1 MINESHISYTAW
13 QFWIDRGGT
22 FTDIIAR
29 HPDGTL
35 LCKKYLSENPE
46 AYDDAAVF
54 GIKSILDIHQS
65 DPVPD
70 GLIDNIKMGTTV
82 ATNALLERKG
92 DNVLLAITKGF
103 KDALEIGYQARPDT
117 FALKIE
123 KPDILYTEVVE
134 INERITAKGEV
145 LQTLDIELTTKA
157 LESAFNRGLTAIAI
171 VLMHGYQY
179 TQHEKQLIE
188 LAKKIGFKQISAS
201 HEVSPLQKLISR
213 GETTLVDAYLTPILL
228 RYIQN
233 ISKGLNQKTPT
244 QLLFMQSS
252 GGLTSAATFRG
263 RDAILSGPAGGIV
276 GAVHTAKLAGFD
288 KIIGFD
294 MGGTS
299 TDVSHYAGEF
309 EKAYETEVA
318 GVRMRVPMLHIHTV
332 AAGGG
337 SVLRYHDGR
346 FRVGP
351 ESAGAIP
358 GPVCYRRNG
367 KLAVTDINLCLGKI
381 QADFFPSIFGQQQNQ
396 PLDKVSSV
404 QAFADIADKINDGR
418 CAEDVAE
425 GFLAIAIQHM
435 AQAIKKISIARGYD
449 VSKYVLNCF
458 GGAGGQHAC
467 LVAEKLGIKTIFL
480 HSYSGILSAYG
491 MGLANIQ
498 VERQRVSSPV
508 IQSGDMA
515 AIDVA
520 VGELKQ
526 ANIEDLNRQGLSNEQ
541 ITHHCTA
548 LLKYRNT
555 DTSINIPLGPFAAM
569 QQRFTELHEQQFGFS
584 GAASSGTASGGAASS
599 TSGKT
604 IIIDT
609 LIVES
614 FGGAEKTVEAKQ
626 ALASDLPIKI
636 QSVRQMYSQG
646 EWLATPV
653 IKLSSLRFG
662 HEVAGPAIIV
672 EPTGTIIVE
681 KNWQL
686 KVNVNGHLVLHFEK
700 EKEKEKEKVKLDSGL
715 SESLST
721 EKNTC
726 SKADPVT
733 LELFNSAFM
742 SIAQQMGI
750 VLRNTSQ
757 SVNVKERLDF
767 SCAIFDATG
776 NLIANAPHV
785 PVHLGSMDASV
796 KVIINGTQSINAGD
810 VFVQNNPYNGGS
822 HLPDITVIT
831 PVFDSAYANILFYV
845 ASRAHHEDVGGIA
858 PGSMS
863 SLATDIHQE
872 GILLDSV
879 KLVEQGHFQTE
890 RLEKLF
896 SAGAYPARNIT
907 QNMADLMAQTAANKT
922 GVNEL
927 LKLVKQ
933 HSLKTVYAY
942 MQHIQDSAKTSVQ
955 NVLAR
960 LEGGE
965 FSYPL
970 ESGAT
975 IVVKISVDKVKL
987 RASIDFTGTS
997 AQQNNNLNAPKA
1009 ITQAAVMYVF
1019 RCLVNDDV
1027 PLNAGCMQAL
1037 DIIVPE
1043 GSLLNPRF
1051 PAAVVAGNVETSQA
1065 VTNAL
1070 FAALGVLG
1078 SSQGTMNNLTLGNER
1093 YQYYETICSGSPAGV
1108 SPTGEGFNGVAAVH
1122 THMTNTRMTDP
1133 EILEQRYPVI
1143 LKDFRIDRGSGG
1155 KGEYNAGDGITRTI
1169 TFLEDMQC
1177 SILSGHRIT
1186 PPFGLKG
1193 GETGR
1198 LGRNWLIKSN
1208 GEQQDLAG
1216 CEHTTVNAGDSIF
1229 IQSPTGGGFG
1239 KADE

>member
-1 MINESHISYTAW
+1 MTKDFHTPYKNW

-29 HPDGTL
+29 HPDGSL

-54 GIKSILDIHQS
+54 GIKSILDISQS

-70 GLIDNIKMGTTV
+70 GLIDKIKMGTTV

-123 KPDILYTEVVE
+123 KPDILYTQVLE
-134 INERITAKGEV
+134 INERVSAKGEI
-145 LQTLDIELTTKA
+145 LQALDIELTKKT
-157 LESAFNRGLTAIAI
+157 LENAFNQGLTAIAI

-179 TQHEKQLIE
+179 NQHEKQLIK
-188 LAKKIGFKQISAS
+188 LAKEIGFQQISAS

-233 ISKGLNQKTPT
+233 ISKGLNQKTPV

-252 GGLTSAATFRG
+252 GGLTSADTFRG

-309 EKAYETEVA
+309 EKAYETQVA

-351 ESAGAIP
+351 ESAGAVP

-381 QADFFPSIFGQQQNQ
+381 QADFFPSIFGPQQNQ
-396 PLDKVSSV
+396 PLDKTSSM
-404 QAFADIADKINDGR
+404 QAFADIAKNIDDGR

-425 GFLAIAIQHM
+425 GFLAIAIEHM

-449 VSKYVLNCF
+449 VSNYVLNCF

-467 LVAEKLGIKTIFL
+467 LVAEKLGIKTVFL

-498 VERQRVSSPV
+498 VERQRVASPA
-508 IQSGDMA
+508 IQSGNMQAINA
-515 AIDVA
+515 AI
-520 VGELKQ
+520 EQLKQ
-526 ANIEDLNRQGLSNEQ
+526 GNLEDLNRQGLNNKQ
-541 ITHHCTA
+541 ITHHCSA

-555 DTSINIPLGPFAAM
+555 DTSLNISLDTFATM
-569 QQRFTELHEQQFGFS
+569 QRCFTEQHEQQFGFS
-584 GAASSGTASGGAASS
+584 GAKFLETGADA
-599 TSGKT
+599 TDKN
-604 IIIDT
+604 IVIDT

-614 FGGAEKTVEAKQ
+614 FGGAEKTLEAKQ
-626 ALASDLPIKI
+626 VLGSNLPIKI
-636 QSVRQMYSQG
+636 QSVRQIYSQG
-646 EWLATPV
+646 EWLETPV
-653 IKLSSLRFG
+653 IQLSSLKFG
-662 HEVAGPAIIV
+662 HEIVGPAIIV

-681 KNWQL
+681 KNWRV

-700 EKEKEKEKVKLDSGL
+700 VKTISDPGLDLES
-715 SESLST
+715 SSSLSS
-721 EKNTC
+721 EENTLG
-726 SKADPVT
+726 KADPVT

-767 SCAIFDATG
+767 SCAIFDAAG

-831 PVFDSAYANILFYV
+831 PVFDSAKNSILFYV

-863 SLATDIHQE
+863 SLATNIHQE

-879 KLVEQGHFQTE
+879 KLVEQGQFQAK
-890 RLEKLF
+890 RIEKLF
-896 SAGAYPARNIT
+896 SSGAYPARNVA

-927 LKLVKQ
+927 LKLVEQ

-942 MQHIQDSAKTSVQ
+942 MQHIQDSAKASVQ
-955 NVLAR
+955 KVLAR
-960 LEGGE
+960 LEDGE

-975 IVVKISVDKVKL
+975 IVVKISIDKVKL
-987 RASIDFTGTS
+987 LASIDFTGTS

-1043 GSLLNPRF
+1043 GSLLNPCF

-1078 SSQGTMNNLTLGNER
+1078 SSQGTMNNLTFGNER

-1108 SPTGEGFNGVAAVH
+1108 CPTEGYPDGKGFNGVAAVH

-1143 LKDFRIDRGSGG
+1143 LKEFRIDRNSGG
-1155 KGEYNAGDGITRTI
+1155 KGKYNAGDGITRTI

-1177 SILSGHRIT
+1177 SILSGHRVI
-1186 PPFGLKG
+1186 PPFGLRG
-1193 GETGR
+1193 GEVGR
-1198 LGRNWLIKSN
+1198 LGRNWLTKPN
-1208 GEQQDLAG
+1208 GEEQDLAG
-1216 CEHTTVNAGDSIF
+1216 CEHTVVVSGDSIS

-1239 KADE
+1239 KTGE

>member
-1 MINESHISYTAW
+1 MTKDFHTPYKNW

-35 LCKKYLSENPE
+35 QCKKYLSENPE

-54 GIKSILDIHQS
+54 GIKSILDIRQS

-70 GLIDNIKMGTTV
+70 GLIDKIKMGTTV

-92 DNVLLAITKGF
+92 DSVLLAITKGF

-123 KPDILYTEVVE
+123 KPDILYTQVVE
-134 INERITAKGEV
+134 INERVTAKGEV
-145 LQTLDIELTTKA
+145 LQALDIELSKKA
-157 LESAFNRGLTAIAI
+157 LESAFNQGLTTIAI

-179 TQHEKQLIE
+179 NQHEKQLMQ
-188 LAKKIGFKQISAS
+188 LAKEIGYKQISAS

-213 GETTLVDAYLTPILL
+213 GETTLVDAYLTPMLL

-233 ISKGLNQKTPT
+233 ISKGLNQKTAA

-252 GGLTSAATFRG
+252 GGLTSADTFRG

-276 GAVHTAKLAGFD
+276 GAVHTSKLAGFD

-337 SVLRYHDGR
+337 SVLRYQDGR

-351 ESAGAIP
+351 ESAGAVP

-381 QADFFPSIFGQQQNQ
+381 QADFFPSIFGPKQNQ
-396 PLDKVSSV
+396 PLDKTSSV
-404 QAFADIADKINDGR
+404 QAFADIAKIIDDGR

-449 VSKYVLNCF
+449 VSNYVLNCF

-491 MGLANIQ
+491 MGLADIQ
-498 VERQRVSSPV
+498 VERQKVASPL
-508 IQSGDMA
+508 IQSGDMQ
-515 AIDVA
+515 AIDMA
-520 VGELKQ
+520 VEQLKQ
-526 ANIEDLNRQGLSNEQ
+526 ANMQDLNRQGLNNSQ
-541 ITHHCTA
+541 IIHHCTA
-548 LLKYRNT
+548 LLKYLNT
-555 DTSINIPLGPFAAM
+555 DTSLNIPIDTFAAM
-569 QQRFTELHEQQFGFS
+569 QQRFTDQHNQQFGFS
-584 GAASSGTASGGAASS
+584 APDKS
-599 TSGKT
+599 
-604 IIIDT
+604 IVIDT
-609 LIVES
+609 VIVES
-614 FGGAEKTVEAKQ
+614 FGGAEKISEAKQ
-626 ALASDLPIKI
+626 TIASDVPIKI
-636 QSVRQMYSQG
+636 QSVRQIYSQG
-646 EWLATPV
+646 EWLETPV
-653 IKLSSLRFG
+653 IKLSSLKFG
-662 HEVAGPAIIV
+662 HEVIGPAIIV
-672 EPTGTIIVE
+672 ESTGTIIVE
-681 KNWQL
+681 KNWRV

-700 EKEKEKEKVKLDSGL
+700 VKTTLDSV
-715 SESLST
+715 SSLSLSSQQ
-721 EKNTC
+721 NTLG
-726 SKADPVT
+726 KADPVT

-831 PVFDSAYANILFYV
+831 PVFDSANANILFYV

-879 KLVEQGHFQTE
+879 KLIEQGHFQTV

-896 SAGAYPARNIT
+896 SSGDYPARNIA

-927 LKLVKQ
+927 LKLVEQ

-955 NVLAR
+955 KVLAK
-960 LEGGE
+960 LEDGE

-975 IVVKISVDKVKL
+975 IVVKISIDKTKL
-987 RASIDFTGTS
+987 KACIDFTGTS
-997 AQQNNNLNAPKA
+997 EQQNNNLNAPKA

-1043 GSLLNPRF
+1043 GSLLNPYF

-1078 SSQGTMNNLTLGNER
+1078 SSQGTMNNLTFGNER

-1108 SPTGEGFNGVAAVH
+1108 IPLGEGFNGVAAVH

-1143 LKDFRIDRGSGG
+1143 LKEFRIDRDSGG
-1155 KGEYNAGDGITRTI
+1155 KGKYNAGDGITRTI

-1186 PPFGLKG
+1186 PPFGLNG
-1193 GETGR
+1193 GEAGR
-1198 LGRNWLIKSN
+1198 IGRNWLTKPN
-1208 GEQQDLAG
+1208 GEHQDLAG
-1216 CEHTTVNAGDSIF
+1216 CEHTTVNAGDSIS

-1239 KADE
+1239 KADV

>member
-1 MINESHISYTAW
+1 MMNSDTNMTYRNW

-22 FTDIIAR
+22 FTDIVAR
-29 HPDGTL
+29 RPDGTL

-46 AYDDAAVF
+46 AYDDAAVY
-54 GIKSILDIHQS
+54 GIKSILDIRQS

-70 GLIDNIKMGTTV
+70 ALIDKIKMGTTV

-92 DNVLLAITKGF
+92 DDVLLAITKGF

-123 KPDILYTEVVE
+123 KPDILYTQVIE
-134 INERITAKGEV
+134 INERVTAKGDV
-145 LQTLDIELTTKA
+145 LQELDIELSKKA
-157 LESAFNRGLTAIAI
+157 LENAYHQGLTAIAI

-179 TQHEKQLIE
+179 SQHEKQLIQ
-188 LAKKIGFKQISAS
+188 LAKEIGFSQISAS

-233 ISKGLNQKTPT
+233 ISKGLNQHTPA

-252 GGLTSAATFRG
+252 GGLTSAETFRG

-337 SVLRYHDGR
+337 SVLRYQDGR

-351 ESAGAIP
+351 ESAGALP

-381 QADFFPSIFGQQQNQ
+381 QVDFFPSIFGPEQNL
-396 PLDKVSSV
+396 PLDKTSSV
-404 QAFADIADKINDGR
+404 QAFADIAKKIGDGR

-435 AQAIKKISIARGYD
+435 AQAIKKISVSRGYD
-449 VSKYVLNCF
+449 VSNYVLNCF

-467 LVAEKLGIKTIFL
+467 LVAEKLGIKTVFL
-480 HSYSGILSAYG
+480 HGYSGILSAYG
-491 MGLANIQ
+491 MGLADIK
-498 VERQRVSSPV
+498 VERQRVANLL
-508 IQSGDMA
+508 IQSGDIQ
-515 AIDVA
+515 AIDIA
-520 VGELKQ
+520 IEQLKQ
-526 ANIEDLNRQGLSNEQ
+526 ANIEDLNRQGLSNKQ
-541 ITHHCTA
+541 VTHQCTA

-555 DTSINIPLGPFAAM
+555 DTSLNISLDSFDAM
-569 QQRFTELHEQQFGFS
+569 QHSFTEQHKQQFGFS
-584 GAASSGTASGGAASS
+584 GAASGDPN
-599 TSGKT
+599 KR
-604 IIIDT
+604 IVIDT

-614 FGGAEKTVEAKQ
+614 YGGAERVTEAKQ
-626 ALASDLPIKI
+626 TFAKNAPIKI
-636 QSVRQMYSQG
+636 QTVRQIYNQG
-646 EWLATPV
+646 EWLEAPV
-653 IKLSSLRFG
+653 IQLSSLRFG
-662 HEVAGPAIIV
+662 HELLGPAIIV
-672 EPTGTIIVE
+672 EPTGTIIIE
-681 KNWQL
+681 KNWRV
-686 KVNVNGHLVLHFEK
+686 KVNVNGHLVLHFEA
-700 EKEKEKEKVKLDSGL
+700 VKAALHSASV
-715 SESLST
+715 SEQNVLI
-721 EKNTC
+721 
-726 SKADPVT
+726 KADPVT

-831 PVFDSAYANILFYV
+831 PVFDAANNSILFYV

-879 KLVEQGHFQTE
+879 KLLEQGDFQVT

-896 SAGAYPARNIT
+896 SSGAYPARNIA

-927 LKLVKQ
+927 LKLVEQ

-955 NVLAR
+955 RVIAG
-960 LEGGE
+960 LEDGE
-965 FSYPL
+965 FCYPL
-970 ESGAT
+970 ESGAS
-975 IVVKISVDKVKL
+975 IIVKISIDKVKL
-987 RASIDFTGTS
+987 RACIDFTGTS

-1078 SSQGTMNNLTLGNER
+1078 SSQGTMNNLTFGNER
-1093 YQYYETICSGSPAGV
+1093 YQYYETICSGSPAGID
-1108 SPTGEGFNGVAAVH
+1108 SKGNGFNGVAAVH

-1143 LKDFRIDRGSGG
+1143 LKEFRIDRDSGG
-1155 KGEYNAGDGITRTI
+1155 KGKYNAGDGITRTI

-1186 PPFGLKG
+1186 PPYGLKG
-1193 GETGR
+1193 GEAGR
-1198 LGRNWLIKSN
+1198 VGRNWLTKPNSA
-1208 GEQQDLAG
+1208 QQDLAG
-1216 CEHTTVNAGDSIF
+1216 CEHTSVVAGDSIS

-1239 KADE
+1239 KSHK

>member
-1 MINESHISYTAW
+1 MTKDFHTPYKNW

-35 LCKKYLSENPE
+35 QCKKYLSENPE

-54 GIKSILDIHQS
+54 GIKSILDIRQS

-70 GLIDNIKMGTTV
+70 GLIDKIKMGTTV

-92 DNVLLAITKGF
+92 DKVLLAITKGF

-123 KPDILYTEVVE
+123 KPDILYTQVVE
-134 INERITAKGEV
+134 INERVTAKGEV
-145 LQTLDIELTTKA
+145 LQELDIPLSKKA
-157 LESAFNRGLTAIAI
+157 LEAAYNQGLTAIAI

-179 TQHEKQLIE
+179 NQHEKQLMQ
-188 LAKKIGFKQISAS
+188 LAKEIGFKQISVS

-233 ISKGLNQKTPT
+233 ISKGLNQHTPA

-252 GGLTSAATFRG
+252 GGLTSAESFRG

-318 GVRMRVPMLHIHTV
+318 GIRMRVPMLHIHTV

-337 SVLRYHDGR
+337 SVLRYQDGR

-351 ESAGAIP
+351 ESAGAVP
-358 GPVCYRRNG
+358 GPICYRRHG

-381 QADFFPSIFGQQQNQ
+381 QADFFPSLFGPEQNQ
-396 PLDKVSSV
+396 PLDKNSSV
-404 QAFADIADKINDGR
+404 QAFAEIASNIDDGR

-449 VSKYVLNCF
+449 VSNYVLNCF

-491 MGLANIQ
+491 MGLADIQ
-498 VERQRVSSPV
+498 VERQRVASSL
-508 IQSGDMA
+508 IQRGDIH
-515 AIDVA
+515 AIDTA
-520 VGELKQ
+520 IEQLKHANNEEL
-526 ANIEDLNRQGLSNEQ
+526 NNQGLSNKQ

-548 LLKYRNT
+548 LLKYLNT
-555 DTSINIPLGPFAAM
+555 DTSLNIPLDSFTVM
-569 QQRFTELHEQQFGFS
+569 QQHFTEQHKQQFGFS
-584 GAASSGTASGGAASS
+584 GAAPGAPD
-599 TSGKT
+599 KT

-614 FGGAEKTVEAKQ
+614 YGGAEKVTEAKQ
-626 ALASDLPIKI
+626 TLATDLPIKI
-636 QSVRQMYSQG
+636 QSIRQIYSQG
-646 EWLATPV
+646 EWLDAPL
-653 IKLSSLRFG
+653 IPLSSLRFG
-662 HEVAGPAIIV
+662 HEVIGPAIIV

-681 KNWQL
+681 KNWRV
-686 KVNVNGHLVLHFEK
+686 KVNVNGHLILHFD
-700 EKEKEKEKVKLDSGL
+700 KVKTLLDSGSS
-715 SESLST
+715 SEAHSL
-721 EKNTC
+721 

-796 KVIINGTQSINAGD
+796 KVIINGPQSINAGD

-831 PVFDSAYANILFYV
+831 PVFDNANKHVLFYV
-845 ASRAHHEDVGGIA
+845 ASRAHHEDVGGIT

-879 KLVEQGHFQTE
+879 KLVEQGHFQTT

-896 SAGAYPARNIT
+896 SAGAYPARNIP

-922 GVNEL
+922 GLNEL
-927 LKLVKQ
+927 LKLVEQ
-933 HSLKTVYAY
+933 HGLKTVYAY

-955 NVLAR
+955 KVIGR
-960 LEGGE
+960 LKDGA

-975 IVVKISVDKVKL
+975 IEVKITIDKANL
-987 RASIDFTGTS
+987 RACIDFTGTS

-1051 PAAVVAGNVETSQA
+1051 PAAVVAGNVETSQG

-1078 SSQGTMNNLTLGNER
+1078 SSQGTMNNLTFGNEQ
-1093 YQYYETICSGSPAGV
+1093 YQYYETICSGSPAGIDAK
-1108 SPTGEGFNGVAAVH
+1108 GNGFNGVAAVH

-1143 LKDFRIDRGSGG
+1143 LKAFTIDRDSGG
-1155 KGEYNAGDGITRTI
+1155 KGKWNAGDGITRTI

-1177 SILSGHRIT
+1177 SILSGHRVI
-1186 PPFGLKG
+1186 PPYGLKG
-1193 GETGR
+1193 GEAGR
-1198 LGRNWLIKSN
+1198 IGRNWLTKPN
-1208 GEQQDLAG
+1208 GECKDLKG
-1216 CEHTTVNAGDSIF
+1216 CDHTEVNAGESIS
-1229 IQSPTGGGFG
+1229 IQSPTGGGYG

>member
-1 MINESHISYTAW
+1 MNKDSHITYQNW

-35 LCKKYLSENPE
+35 LCRKYLSENPE
-46 AYDDAAVF
+46 AYDDAAVY
-54 GIKSILDIHQS
+54 GIKSILDIRQS

-70 GLIDNIKMGTTV
+70 GLIDKIKMGTTV

-123 KPDILYTEVVE
+123 KPDILYTQVIE
-134 INERITAKGEV
+134 INERVTAKGEV
-145 LQTLDIELTTKA
+145 LEALDIPLSKKTLK
-157 LESAFNRGLTAIAI
+157 SAYNQGLTAIAI

-179 TQHEKQLIE
+179 SQHEKKLMQ
-188 LAKKIGFKQISAS
+188 LAKEIGFKQISAS

-233 ISKGLNQKTPT
+233 ISKGLNQRTPA

-252 GGLTSAATFRG
+252 GGLTSANTFRG

-276 GAVHTAKLAGFD
+276 GAVHTAKLAGFN

-337 SVLRYHDGR
+337 SVLRYQDGR

-351 ESAGAIP
+351 ESAGAVP
-358 GPVCYRRNG
+358 GPICYRRNG

-381 QADFFPSIFGQQQNQ
+381 QADFFPSIFGLQQNL
-396 PLDKVSSV
+396 PLDKTSSV
-404 QAFADIADKINDGR
+404 QAFADIASNIGDGR

-425 GFLAIAIQHM
+425 GFLAIAIEHM
-435 AQAIKKISIARGYD
+435 AQAIKKISVSRGYD
-449 VSKYVLNCF
+449 VSNYVLNCF

-467 LVAEKLGIKTIFL
+467 LVAESLGIKTIFL

-491 MGLANIQ
+491 MGLADIK
-498 VERQRVSSPV
+498 VERQKVATPL
-508 IQSGDMA
+508 IQSGDIQ
-515 AIDVA
+515 AIDIA
-520 VGELKQ
+520 IEQLKQ
-526 ANIEDLNRQGLSNEQ
+526 ANLVDLNKQGLSNSQ
-541 ITHHCTA
+541 ITHQSTA
-548 LLKYRNT
+548 LLKYLNT
-555 DTSINIPLGPFAAM
+555 DTSLNIPLDSFTAM
-569 QQRFTELHEQQFGFS
+569 QQSFTNKHKQQFGFS
-584 GAASSGTASGGAASS
+584 GTAPGAPD
-599 TSGKT
+599 KT
-604 IIIDT
+604 IVIDT

-614 FGGAEKTVEAKQ
+614 YGGAEKVTQAKQ
-626 ALASDLPIKI
+626 TLANNLPIKI
-636 QSVRQMYSQG
+636 QTVRQVYSQG
-646 EWLATPV
+646 EWLDAPV
-653 IKLSSLRFG
+653 IQLSSLRFG
-662 HEVAGPAIIV
+662 HEVLGPAIIV

-681 KNWQL
+681 KNWL
-686 KVNVNGHLVLHFEK
+686 VRVNVNGHLVLHFK
-700 EKEKEKEKVKLDSGL
+700 AVKTVLH
-715 SESLST
+715 SESTTQESAL
-721 EKNTC
+721 

-796 KVIINGTQSINAGD
+796 KVIINGPQSITPGD

-831 PVFDSAYANILFYV
+831 PVFDGANHNILFYV

-863 SLATDIHQE
+863 SLATNIHQE

-879 KLVEQGHFQTE
+879 KLVEQGQFQAI
-890 RLEKLF
+890 RIEKLF
-896 SAGAYPARNIT
+896 ASGAYPARNIT

-927 LKLVKQ
+927 LKLVEQ

-955 NVLAR
+955 KVIFR
-960 LEGGE
+960 LEDGE

-975 IVVKISVDKVKL
+975 IAVKIIIDKVNL
-987 RASIDFTGTS
+987 RACIDFTGTS
-997 AQQNNNLNAPKA
+997 AQQDNNLNAPKA

-1078 SSQGTMNNLTLGNER
+1078 SSQGTMNNLTFGNQH

-1108 SPTGEGFNGVAAVH
+1108 CPAGVCPAEGYPQGKGFNGVAAVH

-1133 EILEQRYPVI
+1133 EILEQRYPVM
-1143 LKDFRIDRGSGG
+1143 LKEFRIDRNSGG
-1155 KGEYNAGDGITRTI
+1155 KGKYNAGDGITRTI

-1177 SILSGHRIT
+1177 SLLSGHRIT
-1186 PPFGLKG
+1186 PPYGLKG
-1193 GETGR
+1193 GEVGR
-1198 LGRNWLIKSN
+1198 IGRNWLTKPN
-1208 GEQQDLAG
+1208 GEQQHIAG
-1216 CEHTTVNAGDSIF
+1216 CEHITVAAGDSIS

>member
-1 MINESHISYTAW
+1 MTKDSHSTYKNW

-22 FTDIIAR
+22 FTDIVAR
-29 HPDGTL
+29 APNGSL
-35 LCKKYLSENPE
+35 LCKKYLSDNPE
-46 AYDDAAVF
+46 AYRDAAVY
-54 GIKSILDIHQS
+54 GIKSILGVDQNA
-65 DPVPD
+65 PVPD
-70 GLIDNIKMGTTV
+70 GLIDKIKMGTTV

-92 DNVLLAITKGF
+92 EKVLLAITQGF

-123 KPDILYTEVVE
+123 KPDILYTQVVE
-134 INERITAKGEV
+134 INERVNAKGEV
-145 LQTLDIELTTKA
+145 VLALDLQQAKQDLQL
-157 LESAFNRGLTAIAI
+157 AFEQGITAIAI
-171 VLMHGYQY
+171 VLMHGYQF
-179 TQHEKQLIE
+179 TQHEQQLIQ
-188 LAKKIGFKQISAS
+188 LAKDIGFSQISAS
-201 HEVSPLQKLISR
+201 HEVSPLQKLVSR
-213 GETTLVDAYLTPILL
+213 GETTLVDAYLTPILM

-233 ISKGLNQKTPT
+233 IHQGLNQQTPS

-252 GGLTSAATFRG
+252 GGLTSADTFRG

-276 GAVHTAKLAGFD
+276 GCVATAKQAGFD

-309 EKAYETEVA
+309 EKAYETQVA

-337 SVLRYHDGR
+337 SILSYQDGR

-351 ESAGAIP
+351 ESAGAVP
-358 GPVCYRRNG
+358 GPKCYRRDG
-367 KLAVTDINLCLGKI
+367 PLAVTDINLCLGKI
-381 QADFFPSIFGQQQNQ
+381 QTDFFPSIFGPEQDQ
-396 PLDKVSSV
+396 PLDKTAALH
-404 QAFADIADKINDGR
+404 AFADIAQQINDER
-418 CAEDVAE
+418 SAEDVAE
-425 GFLAIAIQHM
+425 GFLAIAIEHM
-435 AQAIKKISIARGYD
+435 AQAIKKISVSRGYD
-449 VSKYVLNCF
+449 VSNYVLNCF

-467 LVAEKLGIKTIFL
+467 LVAEKLGIKTVFL
-480 HSYSGILSAYG
+480 HSHSGILSAYG
-491 MGLANIQ
+491 MGLADIK
-498 VERQRVSSPV
+498 VERQQVADQP
-508 IQSGDMA
+508 IQSGDST
-515 AIDVA
+515 AIELA
-520 VGELKQ
+520 IKQLKQ
-526 ANIEDLNRQGLSNEQ
+526 TNTQDLTNQGLSNSQ
-541 ITHHCTA
+541 INHQSSA
-548 LLKYRNT
+548 LLKYENT
-555 DTSINIPLGPFAAM
+555 DTSLNVPLDTFATM
-569 QQRFTELHEQQFGFS
+569 QKSFIKQHEQQFGFS
-584 GAASSGTASGGAASS
+584 AD
-599 TSGKT
+599 KP
-604 IIIDT
+604 IVIDT

-614 FGGAEKTVEAKQ
+614 YGGAEQVVEAKQ
-626 ALASDLPIKI
+626 TLTTDLSINTH
-636 QSVRQMYSQG
+636 SNRQIYSQG
-646 EWLATPV
+646 QWLDAPV
-653 IKLSSLRFG
+653 IYLSSLSYG
-662 HEVAGPAIIV
+662 HQIKGPAIIV

-681 KNWQL
+681 ENWRAT
-686 KVNVNGHLVLHFEK
+686 VNGNGHLVLHFEPTK
-700 EKEKEKEKVKLDSGL
+700 AALESAATLQE
-715 SESLST
+715 SEL
-721 EKNTC
+721 N
-726 SKADPVT
+726 KADPVT

-796 KVIINGTQSINAGD
+796 KVIINGAQSINAGD

-831 PVFDSAYANILFYV
+831 PVFDASQSKVLFYV

-879 KLVEQGHFQTE
+879 KLVEKGQFQTARIE
-890 RLEKLF
+890 QLF
-896 SAGAYPARNIT
+896 ASGEYPARNIK

-927 LKLVKQ
+927 LKLVEQ
-933 HSLKTVYAY
+933 HGLQTVHAY
-942 MQHIQDSAKTSVQ
+942 MQYIQNSAKTSVQ
-955 NVLAR
+955 KVLAK
-960 LEGGE
+960 LDDGE

-970 ESGAT
+970 ESGST
-975 IVVKISVDKVKL
+975 IEVKITIDKANL
-987 RASIDFTGTS
+987 RACIDFTGTS

-1043 GSLLNPRF
+1043 GSLLNPHF

-1078 SSQGTMNNLTLGNER
+1078 SSQGTMNNLTFGNKN
-1093 YQYYETICSGSPAGV
+1093 YQYYETICSGSSA
-1108 SPTGEGFNGVAAVH
+1108 GEGFNGVAAVH

-1133 EILEQRYPVI
+1133 EVLEQRYPVM
-1143 LKDFRIDRGSGG
+1143 LKEFVIDRHSGG
-1155 KGEYNAGDGITRTI
+1155 KGKWSAGDGITRKI
-1169 TFLEDMQC
+1169 TFLEEMQC
-1177 SILSGHRIT
+1177 SILSGHRVT
-1186 PPFGLKG
+1186 PPFGLHG
-1193 GETGR
+1193 GESGR
-1198 LGRNWLIKSN
+1198 VGRNWIEKAK
-1208 GEQQDLAG
+1208 GEIQALAG
-1216 CEHTTVNAGDSIF
+1216 CDHTTVYAGDSIC
-1229 IQSPTGGGFG
+1229 IQSPTGGGYG
-1239 KADE
+1239 KAYKSNS

>member
-1 MINESHISYTAW
+1 MTSDFHTPYKNW

-29 HPDGTL
+29 RPDGTL

-70 GLIDNIKMGTTV
+70 DLIDKIKMGTTV

-123 KPDILYTEVVE
+123 KPDILYTQVVE
-134 INERITAKGEV
+134 INERVTAKGEI
-145 LQTLDIELTTKA
+145 LQALNTELTKKV
-157 LESAFNRGLTAIAI
+157 LESAFNQGLTSIAI
-171 VLMHGYQY
+171 VLMHGYQFS
-179 TQHEKQLIE
+179 QHEKQLIE
-188 LAKKIGFKQISAS
+188 LAKEIGFKQISAS
-201 HEVSPLQKLISR
+201 HDVSPLQKLISR

-228 RYIQN
+228 RYIRN
-233 ISKGLNQKTPT
+233 ISKGLNQKKPT

-252 GGLTSAATFRG
+252 GGLTSADTFRG

-276 GAVHTAKLAGFD
+276 GAVHTAKQAGFD

-299 TDVSHYAGEF
+299 TDVSHFAGEF

-337 SVLRYHDGR
+337 SILRYQDGR

-351 ESAGAIP
+351 ESASAVP
-358 GPVCYRRNG
+358 GPICYRRNG

-381 QADFFPSIFGQQQNQ
+381 QADFFPHIFGTQQNQ
-396 PLDKVSSV
+396 PLDKISSIK
-404 QAFADIADKINDGR
+404 AFADIADKINDGR

-425 GFLAIAIQHM
+425 GFLAIAVQHM

-449 VSKYVLNCF
+449 VSNYVLNCF

-498 VERQRVSSPV
+498 VERQKVAGPL
-508 IQSGDMA
+508 IQNGDIH
-515 AIDVA
+515 AIDTA
-520 VGELKQ
+520 IDQLKQ
-526 ANIEDLNRQGLSNEQ
+526 TNIEDLNRQGLRNNQ

-555 DTSINIPLGPFAAM
+555 DTSLNIPLDTFTSM
-569 QQRFTELHEQQFGFS
+569 QQRFIEQHEQQFGFS
-584 GAASSGTASGGAASS
+584 GAQSVETRSNAAN
-599 TSGKT
+599 KA
-604 IIIDT
+604 IVIDT

-614 FGGAEKTVEAKQ
+614 FGGAEKTEEAKQ
-626 ALASDLPIKI
+626 TLASNLPIKI
-636 QSVRQMYSQG
+636 QTVRQIYSQG
-646 EWLATPV
+646 QWLETPV
-653 IKLSSLRFG
+653 IRLSSLRFG
-662 HEVAGPAIIV
+662 HEVIGPAIIV

-681 KNWQL
+681 KNWRV
-686 KVNVNGHLVLHFEK
+686 KVNVNGHLVLHFK
-700 EKEKEKEKVKLDSGL
+700 KIKTALGL
-715 SESLST
+715 GASPSPT
-721 EKNTC
+721 ENILVT
-726 SKADPVT
+726 ADPVT

-767 SCAIFDATG
+767 SCAIFDAIG

-831 PVFDSAYANILFYV
+831 PVFDTANTNILFYV

-879 KLVEQGHFQTE
+879 KLVEKGQFQAE
-890 RLEKLF
+890 RIEKLF
-896 SAGAYPARNIT
+896 SSGAYPARNIV

-927 LKLVKQ
+927 LKLVEQ

-955 NVLAR
+955 KLLAR
-960 LEGGE
+960 LEDGN
-965 FSYPL
+965 FNYPL

-975 IVVKISVDKVKL
+975 IMVKITIDKVKL
-987 RASIDFTGTS
+987 RATIDFTGTS

-1078 SSQGTMNNLTLGNER
+1078 SSQGTMNNLTFGNER
-1093 YQYYETICSGSPAGV
+1093 YQYYETICSGSPAGI
-1108 SPTGEGFNGVAAVH
+1108 SSTGEGFNGVAAVH

-1143 LKDFRIDRGSGG
+1143 LKEFRIDRDSGG
-1155 KGEYNAGDGITRTI
+1155 KGLYNAGDGITRTI

-1193 GETGR
+1193 GEVGR
-1198 LGRNWLIKSN
+1198 LGRNWLTKPN
-1208 GEQQDLAG
+1208 KEQQNLAG
-1216 CEHTTVNAGDSIF
+1216 CEHTGVNAGDSIS

>member
-1 MINESHISYTAW
+1 MTKDFHTPYKNW

-35 LCKKYLSENPE
+35 QCRKYLSENPE

-54 GIKSILDIHQS
+54 GIKSILDIRQS

-70 GLIDNIKMGTTV
+70 GLIDKIKMGTTV

-92 DNVLLAITKGF
+92 DNVLLAITRGF

-123 KPDILYTEVVE
+123 KPDILYTQVME
-134 INERITAKGEV
+134 INERVTANGEV
-145 LQTLDIELTTKA
+145 LQALDIELTKKS
-157 LESAFNRGLTAIAI
+157 LESAFNQGLTAIAI
-171 VLMHGYQY
+171 VLMHGYHY
-179 TQHEKQLIE
+179 NQHEKQLMQ
-188 LAKKIGFKQISAS
+188 LAKEIGFKQISAS

-228 RYIQN
+228 RYIRN
-233 ISKGLNQKTPT
+233 ISKGLNQKTPAK
-244 QLLFMQSS
+244 LLFMQSS
-252 GGLTSAATFRG
+252 GGLTSADTFRG

-276 GAVHTAKLAGFD
+276 GAVHTSKLAGFD

-309 EKAYETEVA
+309 EKAYETQVA

-337 SVLRYHDGR
+337 SVLRYQDGR

-351 ESAGAIP
+351 ESAGAVP

-381 QADFFPSIFGQQQNQ
+381 QADFFPSIFGPEQNQ
-396 PLDKVSSV
+396 PLDKASSV
-404 QAFADIADKINDGR
+404 QAFEDIAKIIDDGR

-449 VSKYVLNCF
+449 VSNYVLNCF

-491 MGLANIQ
+491 MGLADIQ
-498 VERQRVSSPV
+498 VERQKVASSL
-508 IQSGDMA
+508 IQSGDMHA
-515 AIDVA
+515 MDMAI
-520 VGELKQ
+520 EQLKQ
-526 ANIEDLNRQGLSNEQ
+526 TNIQDLNKQGLSNNQ

-548 LLKYRNT
+548 LLKYLNT
-555 DTSINIPLGPFAAM
+555 DTSINIPIDTFAAM
-569 QQRFTELHEQQFGFS
+569 QQRFTEQHEQQFGFS
-584 GAASSGTASGGAASS
+584 GTAPGGSAGV
-599 TSGKT
+599 TPGKT
-604 IIIDT
+604 VVIDT

-614 FGGAEKTVEAKQ
+614 FGGAEKTLEAKQ
-626 ALASDLPIKI
+626 TIASDVPINI
-636 QSVRQMYSQG
+636 ESVRQIYSQG
-646 EWLATPV
+646 EWLETPV
-653 IKLSSLRFG
+653 IKLSSLKFG
-662 HEVAGPAIIV
+662 HEVIGPAIIV

-681 KNWQL
+681 KNWRVN
-686 KVNVNGHLVLHFEK
+686 VNVNGHLVLHFE
-700 EKEKEKEKVKLDSGL
+700 EVKTTLGSSSSSSSS
-715 SESLST
+715 SE
-721 EKNTC
+721 ENTLG
-726 SKADPVT
+726 KADPVT

-796 KVIINGTQSINAGD
+796 KVIINGTQSIDAGD

-831 PVFDSAYANILFYV
+831 PVFDSANANVLFYV

-879 KLVEQGHFQTE
+879 KLIEQGHFQTE

-896 SAGAYPARNIT
+896 SSGDYPARNIA

-927 LKLVKQ
+927 LKLVEQ

-955 NVLAR
+955 QVLAR
-960 LEGGE
+960 LEDGE

-975 IVVKISVDKVKL
+975 IVVKISIDKTKL
-987 RASIDFTGTS
+987 KACIDFTGTS
-997 AQQNNNLNAPKA
+997 EQQNNNLNAPKA

-1043 GSLLNPRF
+1043 GSLLNPYF

-1078 SSQGTMNNLTLGNER
+1078 SSQGTMNNLTFGNER

-1108 SPTGEGFNGVAAVH
+1108 MPSGEGFNGVAAVH

-1143 LKDFRIDRGSGG
+1143 LKEFRIDRDSGG
-1155 KGEYNAGDGITRTI
+1155 KGKYNAGDGITRTI

-1186 PPFGLKG
+1186 PPFGLNG
-1193 GETGR
+1193 GEAGR
-1198 LGRNWLIKSN
+1198 IGRNWLTKPN
-1208 GEQQDLAG
+1208 GEQKYLAG
-1216 CEHTTVNAGDSIF
+1216 CEHTAVNAGDSIS

-1239 KADE
+1239 KADG